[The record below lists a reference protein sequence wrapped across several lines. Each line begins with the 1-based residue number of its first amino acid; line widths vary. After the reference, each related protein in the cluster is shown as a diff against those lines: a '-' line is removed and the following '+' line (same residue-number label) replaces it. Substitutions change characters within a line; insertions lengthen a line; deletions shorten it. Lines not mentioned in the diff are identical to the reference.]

1 MEKKYQIFISST
13 YEDLKKAREKVQDA
27 VMSMYHFPVGMEL
40 FGAADEE
47 QWEIIK
53 ETIDSSDY
61 YVLIIAQRYGSI
73 IADGPDAGMSYTE
86 REFRYAKEKGIPIL
100 VFIMND
106 DVPVMPAYVDAE
118 PEKAEKLKKFKDEAK
133 TGRTVVWWSNEDE
146 LATKVT
152 ASLYKEFNR
161 KKRPGWIR
169 GDSVDIEKS
178 LDEIVTLNIR
188 IRKLEEENRLLRSQ
202 NIERKPQ
209 LAVGINCE
217 GEWKL
222 EGGNI
227 PRPEYIQAEYLP
239 LSIKDAC
246 GLCSVEE
253 IEEYNKGLPSEEVV
267 QEYIDSLHMFK
278 YKTEAYVNFEFYVEN
293 SGSCKA
299 NDINVS
305 IKFPEELLVLERDD
319 IEEIT
324 EPEAPSKPKNPVE
337 EALKRKTF
345 GAALEYMESLQYTSS
360 LPMPSLYPALRSF
373 HANYHRRVEN
383 NCIKLEIDD
392 LLHTYLIDYDQF
404 AVVPTQ
410 KGKFQIKCTIMCEEF
425 LEPVEQII
433 DVKVV

>member
-13 YEDLKKAREKVQDA
+13 YEDLKMAREKVQDA
-27 VMSMYHFPVGMEL
+27 VMAMYHFPVGMEL

-73 IADGPDAGMSYTE
+73 ITDGPDAGMSYTE

-106 DVPVMPAYVDAE
+106 DVPVLPVYVDTE

-152 ASLYKEFNR
+152 ASLYKEFGR

-178 LDEIVTLNIR
+178 LEEIVTLNTQ
-188 IRKLEEENRLLRSQ
+188 IRKLEEENRVLRSQ
-202 NIERKPQ
+202 MIERMPE
-209 LAVGINCE
+209 LSVGIDCE
-217 GEWKL
+217 GAWKL

-239 LSIKDAC
+239 LSKEDAC

-253 IEEYNKGLPSEEVV
+253 LEEYNKGLPSEEAV
-267 QEYIDSLHMFK
+267 QEYIDKLHVYR

-293 SGSCKA
+293 SGNCKA

-319 IEEIT
+319 IETIT
-324 EPEAPSKPKNPVE
+324 EPEAPPKPKNPVE
-337 EALKRKTF
+337 EALKRKTY
-345 GAALEYMESLQYTSS
+345 GAVLGYLESMQSMSN
-360 LPMPSLYPALRSF
+360 LPIPSLYPSLKLL
-373 HANYHRRVEN
+373 HANYHRRVED

-404 AVVPTQ
+404 AVVPTK
-410 KGKFQIKCTIMCEEF
+410 KGRFQIICTIMCEEF
-425 LEPVEQII
+425 LEPKKQII
-433 DVKVV
+433 DVEVV